1 MRIIAHA
8 KPAFWL
14 VWIQVNDGRIQWSF
28 WVTCP
33 AFPGSQWPEAGVSS
47 SVCKS
52 KKSIFFPLLHFI
64 LSFQW
69 MQWRN
74 YTVKNVIMSYLPA
87 TAKYNWSKNWNEKS
101 RKSLT
106 EYIAFDVESLIFCPT
121 ECSINFD
128 EIAYN
133 YCAAL
138 FVRIFL
144 NLVEDFIYRGLKF

>member
-87 TAKYNWSKNWNEKS
+87 TAKYNWSKNWNEKKPEEFDWVYS
-101 RKSLT
+101 IWCRKS
-106 EYIAFDVESLIFCPT
+106 YILSDGMFNQFWWNCLQLLCCTTSTHIFKSSWRFYI
-121 ECSINFD
+121 ERS
-128 EIAYN
+128 
-133 YCAAL
+133 
-138 FVRIFL
+138 
-144 NLVEDFIYRGLKF
+144 